1 MHLVFC
7 LGGGGGASSPPA
19 RSRSSA
25 RGGGASRT
33 IRLGRAG
40 VLPLLLL
47 LRERAKWELP
57 ARCRL
62 PVSRASDFV
71 VSPQFSP
78 HVPRREN
85 SRETS

>member
-7 LGGGGGASSPPA
+7 LGGLP
-19 RSRSSA
+19 RSRSSE
-25 RGGGASRT
+25 RGGGASG
-33 IRLGRAG
+33 LYVWGA
-40 VLPLLLL
+40 LPLLLL
-47 LRERAKWELP
+47 LRELAKWGLS

-62 PVSRASDFV
+62 PFPAPPTSLSH
-71 VSPQFSP
+71 QFSP